1 MPLPILNARIS
12 FFVQMACLSPV
23 YVKVR
28 QHDAYSGVQGAKS
41 KNLSAKLPLKFVIAF
56 RREET
61 GVLVMELLKQLW
73 PEDIQSAMPVN
84 TGPDR

>member
-1 MPLPILNARIS
+1 MPLPIVNSRIS
-12 FFVQMACLSPV
+12 LFVQMACLSPV

-56 RREET
+56 RKEET
-61 GVLVMELLKQLW
+61 GVLVMELSDHLW
-73 PEDIQSAMPVN
+73 PEDLELAIPV
-84 TGPDR
+84 PSKI

>member
-1 MPLPILNARIS
+1 MWKKHGQPKNSL
-12 FFVQMACLSPV
+12 
-23 YVKVR
+23 VR
-28 QHDAYSGVQGAKS
+28 GGNQ
-41 KNLSAKLPLKFVIAF
+41 LVITLCK
-56 RREET
+56 EET